1 MDSNGHNGIKGLR
14 VLLSGPAADGV
25 ATMLAHQPAISLVR
39 PTGLAETQA
48 SADVALHVLESSSV
62 HGELPHARE
71 LRVPLILAA
80 YGEPNGIVETG
91 LAVGAA
97 DVLVLPQPAETLV
110 FALRKAAAA
119 AVSANGYRGKVVTVF
134 SPKGGSG
141 KTVLA
146 TNLAAATARSGVETL
161 LIDLDLQF
169 GDSALTLAV
178 SPRATIADLAAS
190 AGDIDLEK
198 LKAFVSTD
206 SRTGLSLLPSPKR
219 PEEADLVGAPQ
230 LAAML
235 EAARGG
241 FGAVVIDTG
250 PLFDAPM
257 LAALD
262 HSEQLLLVCNPEV
275 TSLKNVRIGLE
286 TIDRLGFPRE
296 RVSLVANRIGAAGA
310 VARDDIEDALD
321 TKIAFELP
329 DDPEVPAAIN
339 RALPVVLANEG
350 ASFSQAA
357 GRLADTVF
365 AGARAEDDAPAAPLR
380 AEGTSMSASTSTAAS
395 PRNDASV
402 LAERLQVDRAQ
413 ARARA
418 RDPHAELKTR
428 IHRACIAKLGAAFLN
443 LEGADELERR
453 VQEIVSEELKGEEV
467 PLSPSERA
475 LLERQIGDDILGYGP
490 LEPFLRDP
498 SVTEIMVNGYDQL
511 YIERG
516 GVIQE
521 TDASFLD
528 DAHVLR
534 IIDRIVSQVGRR
546 IDESSPMVDA
556 RLPDGS
562 RVNAIIPPLALRG
575 PSLTIRKFAQD
586 ALTLESLVELGTMTP
601 QTADFLAQCVRGK
614 LNILISGGTGTGKT
628 TLLNAVSQFVP
639 AGERI
644 VTVEDAAELRLQ
656 QRHVVPLESRP
667 PNVEGEGEVR
677 IRDLVRNALRMRPDR
692 IIVGEVRGAE
702 ALDMLQAMNTGHD
715 GSLTTIHANSARDA
729 LHRLEMLV
737 LMAGVELPV
746 KAIRE
751 QIAGG
756 FDLLVHIAR
765 LVDGSRRVTQIT
777 EIAGMEGDVVTLQD
791 LFVARRPAKRGPAAN
806 RVCSGRSRP
815 PGCGPEFL
823 AQVDGERRRA
833 AASIWLGHA

>member
-39 PTGLAETQA
+39 PTGLAETQT

-119 AVSANGYRGKVVTVF
+119 AASANGDRGKVVTVF

-230 LAAML
+230 LAAIL

-262 HSEQLLLVCNPEV
+262 HTEQLLLVCNPEV

-339 RALPVVLANEG
+339 RALPVVLADEG
-350 ASFSQAA
+350 TSFSQAA

-365 AGARAEDDAPAAPLR
+365 AGARAKDDAPRRRFGLR
-380 AEGTSMSASTSTAAS
+380 
-395 PRNDASV
+395 
-402 LAERLQVDRAQ
+402 
-413 ARARA
+413 
-418 RDPHAELKTR
+418 
-428 IHRACIAKLGAAFLN
+428 
-443 LEGADELERR
+443 
-453 VQEIVSEELKGEEV
+453 
-467 PLSPSERA
+467 
-475 LLERQIGDDILGYGP
+475 
-490 LEPFLRDP
+490 
-498 SVTEIMVNGYDQL
+498 
-511 YIERG
+511 
-516 GVIQE
+516 
-521 TDASFLD
+521 
-528 DAHVLR
+528 
-534 IIDRIVSQVGRR
+534 GRR
-546 IDESSPMVDA
+546 
-556 RLPDGS
+556 
-562 RVNAIIPPLALRG
+562 
-575 PSLTIRKFAQD
+575 
-586 ALTLESLVELGTMTP
+586 
-601 QTADFLAQCVRGK
+601 
-614 LNILISGGTGTGKT
+614 
-628 TLLNAVSQFVP
+628 
-639 AGERI
+639 
-644 VTVEDAAELRLQ
+644 
-656 QRHVVPLESRP
+656 
-667 PNVEGEGEVR
+667 
-677 IRDLVRNALRMRPDR
+677 
-692 IIVGEVRGAE
+692 
-702 ALDMLQAMNTGHD
+702 
-715 GSLTTIHANSARDA
+715 
-729 LHRLEMLV
+729 
-737 LMAGVELPV
+737 
-746 KAIRE
+746 
-751 QIAGG
+751 
-756 FDLLVHIAR
+756 
-765 LVDGSRRVTQIT
+765 
-777 EIAGMEGDVVTLQD
+777 
-791 LFVARRPAKRGPAAN
+791 
-806 RVCSGRSRP
+806 
-815 PGCGPEFL
+815 
-823 AQVDGERRRA
+823 
-833 AASIWLGHA
+833 